1 MNFLKIYLF
10 SYNVTLISTAMLTYC
25 WNIGACVY
33 YVWGLFQPDKTTP
46 RIYICYVILVYMEME
61 IQFRCD
67 NKVIFVTIVIKEAPL
82 CIAIASSRAFPSKF
96 GKKISEPAGKAQGN
110 AVMCIVYC
118 MFTIFTYI
126 QRKCFPWFQCN
137 CVFMLGLIRLVR
149 ENQKNENIIVLAFS
163 LDVHVC
169 NKLCFILKPVHFLCA
184 TRVSYRV
191 ILLKWATNIFK
202 ILLERFKRSYYN
214 LKFTQMKWSLF

>member
-1 MNFLKIYLF
+1 MYCNRIFSGLSVKVRKKNFR
-10 SYNVTLISTAMLTYC
+10 
-25 WNIGACVY
+25 ACRK
-33 YVWGLFQPDKTTP
+33 GP
-46 RIYICYVILVYMEME
+46 RKCGY
-61 IQFRCD
+61 
-67 NKVIFVTIVIKEAPL
+67 
-82 CIAIASSRAFPSKF
+82 
-96 GKKISEPAGKAQGN
+96 
-110 AVMCIVYC
+110 VYC
-118 MFTIFTYI
+118 ILHVHI